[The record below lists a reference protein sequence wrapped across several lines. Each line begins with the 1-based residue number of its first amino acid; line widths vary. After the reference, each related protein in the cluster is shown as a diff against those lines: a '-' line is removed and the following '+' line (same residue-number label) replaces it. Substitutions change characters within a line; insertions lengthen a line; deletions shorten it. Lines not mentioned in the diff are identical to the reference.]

1 MHAPKCILGTDYYIP
16 LGTIIAPTDWIYVKL
31 W

>member
-1 MHAPKCILGTDYYIP
+1 MHAYTPDTNYCTPIGTV
-16 LGTIIAPTDWIYVKL
+16 IAPTDWIYVKL